1 MWSHRKWPREYA
13 RRRYRLQAKDGG
25 LSQTC
30 DISILDFDLPGYRV
44 GGVSPVEAPR
54 LWGYIGNSSP
64 SSHVHEK
71 VQEWMRL
78 EEMKVE
84 GPERGV
90 CPRATGIMDR
100 SIQGAGQG
108 TRLT

>member
-1 MWSHRKWPREYA
+1 MCTAP
-13 RRRYRLQAKDGG
+13 
-25 LSQTC
+25 
-30 DISILDFDLPGYRV
+30 PG
-44 GGVSPVEAPR
+44 GGVSPVGAPR

-71 VQEWMRL
+71 VQKWMRL

-90 CPRATGIMDR
+90 CPRATGVMDR